1 MTKKTK
7 TKTKPKPVVT
17 ITRPNGHE
25 VEMTNEELGDLV
37 WNLLD
42 HFILQGRK
50 LSEKVV
56 EGGFTEKMKKDIGK
70 NFIFVL
76 GFANGEA
83 EAKKD
88 KWANRNFAKVKW

>member
-1 MTKKTK
+1 MSKKT
-7 TKTKPKPVVT
+7 KPVVT

-25 VEMTNEELGDLV
+25 VEMTNKELGEFV

-42 HFILQGRK
+42 HFICQGRK
-50 LSEKVV
+50 LSEKVIDN
-56 EGGFTEKMKKDIGK
+56 GFTDEMKKDIGK

-76 GFANGEA
+76 GFENGEC
-83 EAKKD
+83 EAKVD